1 MNLLEYA
8 MKQQR
13 INKLSENGKIPT
25 RQELSE
31 IMRSGDEDLISKTW
45 EDLELAGGYKN
56 LISEEPGIEDSD
68 KGKVVF
74 DF

>member
-25 RQELSE
+25 REELSE
-31 IMRSGDEDLISKTW
+31 IMRSGDEDLIKETW
-45 EDLELAGGYKN
+45 EDIEMAGGYKN
-56 LISEEPGIEDSD
+56 LISEKPGIEDID
-68 KGKVVF
+68 MGKVVF
-74 DF
+74 GS